1 MSQIPPSKRS
11 KSDLKAQS
19 FCYEIRKRIT
29 AELAA
34 TFGYSQ
40 KRMDAHIKK
49 ITAWMPEDQRKEA
62 AAHLQEVEE
71 GFDFWFIQQER
82 VRILTFCSDIS
93 CHMRAANTIWP
104 EYWSEFCERR
114 LEWDRA
120 MECCNKL
127 QDELQYIAETL
138 PADKNKYMR
147 IVLDIEALFKMI
159 KSLRQADNRFKKH
172 LKDAPG
178 GDMV

>member
-19 FCYEIRKRIT
+19 LCYDLRKRIT
-29 AELAA
+29 AELMLS
-34 TFGYSQ
+34 FGFSE

-49 ITAWMPEDQRKEA
+49 ITGFIKDDEERQHRSDR
-62 AAHLQEVEE
+62 LREVEE
-71 GFDFWFIQQER
+71 NFDMWYIQQER
-82 VRILTFCSDIS
+82 IRILNLMQNIS
-93 CHMRAANTIWP
+93 GHMRAANSIWP
-104 EYWSEFCERR
+104 EYWQEFIERR

-120 MECCNKL
+120 LEECNKL
-127 QDELQYIAETL
+127 QDELQYIAEVL

-159 KSLRQADNRFKKH
+159 KSLRQSDNRFKKH
-172 LKDAPG
+172 LKDQVAE
-178 GDMV
+178 